1 MDATQEFWMS
11 EDLLEHL
18 LPMLDL
24 VTTLNLAFVN
34 PLVVSLLRRPAA
46 WHHFLERSYKPA
58 NLFPQEFEVSQ
69 QITLLLK
76 MMEDDEEQLLLH
88 LLDFICEMFK
98 MPCREQLKSSLGMDS
113 IKVREIKLN
122 LKGNSKL
129 VFLDGF
135 VILQHVVSSLE
146 SKVMTVEEVTLE
158 KGEMERGSLPPEER
172 LRFEKALA
180 LQMSR
185 QQFEAKVHFQE
196 LSLSSKGSIDP
207 WDDKNDIKSIIT
219 ILKNSSSWTVN
230 KLKLEGLDES
240 VWGSLAEVAHKG
252 SISDV
257 RVTASDLHCS
267 EALRKIFGAT
277 TGTWLVTGVE
287 GYSLSKSTKERNLY
301 LGLFEQ
307 SQVQTVICVR
317 GGEGA
322 EGWARIQEIIME
334 NEKNDTR
341 NPKEEAK

>member
-1 MDATQEFWMS
+1 
-11 EDLLEHL
+11 
-18 LPMLDL
+18 
-24 VTTLNLAFVN
+24 
-34 PLVVSLLRRPAA
+34 
-46 WHHFLERSYKPA
+46 
-58 NLFPQEFEVSQ
+58 
-69 QITLLLK
+69 
-76 MMEDDEEQLLLH
+76 
-88 LLDFICEMFK
+88 MFK

-122 LKGNSKL
+122 IKGNSKL

-252 SISDV
+252 SIS
-257 RVTASDLHCS
+257 RMLLIYAYCKGRSCKT
-267 EALRKIFGAT
+267 
-277 TGTWLVTGVE
+277 
-287 GYSLSKSTKERNLY
+287 
-301 LGLFEQ
+301 LFLQ
-307 SQVQTVICVR
+307 
-317 GGEGA
+317 
-322 EGWARIQEIIME
+322 W
-334 NEKNDTR
+334 
-341 NPKEEAK
+341 